1 MKLNYCVRQPSSS
14 SYLYQPFFLHA
25 LKVLSIFLTQY
36 TSSWFSVLCSV
47 CALKITV
54 VHTQAWLCKWE
65 TTIVA
70 RTDFQPINTLLE
82 GGGQE
87 LFF

>member
-1 MKLNYCVRQPSSS
+1 M
-14 SYLYQPFFLHA
+14 
-25 LKVLSIFLTQY
+25 
-36 TSSWFSVLCSV
+36 VLCSV

-70 RTDFQPINTLLE
+70 RTDFQPIKTLLE

-87 LFF
+87 FFFLSLNISNFLPELWTLPLKCC